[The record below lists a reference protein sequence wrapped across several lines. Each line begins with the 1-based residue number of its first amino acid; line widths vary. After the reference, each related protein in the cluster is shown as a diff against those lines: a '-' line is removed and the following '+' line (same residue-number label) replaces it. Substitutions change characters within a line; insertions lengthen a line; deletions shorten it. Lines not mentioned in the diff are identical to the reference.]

1 MASESILPDEP
12 VLHAVF
18 TSLSIDDI
26 PELDLQ
32 VKGELG
38 AKEGGL
44 LPLITE
50 RTEASEEERDYTTTS
65 QGEKPLLCRNVL
77 ARDQLSTSPDSIAT
91 EYAAT
96 SGSEPEFTSD
106 SDFWTDD
113 EDDDT
118 TNESVLCLTSRGARF
133 LDSTDTLR
141 PPLPRRLS
149 FKPLESVT
157 PHLGSPP
164 KLPSPELI
172 PTPAADGPLTPSPD
186 GPSPGIVIFH
196 NDYFAVA
203 QSRIA
208 GWGAFAARD
217 LKYGD
222 RILVER
228 PLLVADTNSLF
239 KEFERLSPWQ
249 REVAL
254 GLHANSSVKP
264 GTPRLQAVW
273 MANCFSIGIGD
284 KAGLFPIASR
294 FNHSCRPKDNIEY
307 TFNPDNETLEM
318 VVKAD
323 TIPAGEELTISYGT
337 RRTPID
343 LYYRFGF
350 KCCCGAC
357 PGLKKGETDS
367 IW

>member
-1 MASESILPDEP
+1 MASESLLPDEP

-38 AKEGGL
+38 VNDGGL
-44 LPLITE
+44 LPLLTGGSE
-50 RTEASEEERDYTTTS
+50 TSEEEHDYTTTS

-77 ARDQLSTSPDSIAT
+77 VRDQLSTSPDSIAT

-96 SGSEPEFTSD
+96 SGSEAELTSD

-118 TNESVLCLTSRGARF
+118 TNESVLCVTSRGTRA

-164 KLPSPELI
+164 KLSSPELP

-186 GPSPGIVIFH
+186 GPSPRIVIFH

-217 LKYGD
+217 LKV
-222 RILVER
+222 REAE
-228 PLLVADTNSLF
+228 PVAARDCS
-239 KEFERLSPWQ
+239 
-249 REVAL
+249 
-254 GLHANSSVKP
+254 G
-264 GTPRLQAVW
+264 
-273 MANCFSIGIGD
+273 
-284 KAGLFPIASR
+284 AS
-294 FNHSCRPKDNIEY
+294 CE
-307 TFNPDNETLEM
+307 
-318 VVKAD
+318 
-323 TIPAGEELTISYGT
+323 
-337 RRTPID
+337 
-343 LYYRFGF
+343 
-350 KCCCGAC
+350 
-357 PGLKKGETDS
+357 
-367 IW
+367 

>member
-118 TNESVLCLTSRGARF
+118 TNESVLCLTSRGATF

-217 LKYGD
+217 LK
-222 RILVER
+222 V
-228 PLLVADTNSLF
+228 
-239 KEFERLSPWQ
+239 
-249 REVAL
+249 REVEPVAAR
-254 GLHANSSVKP
+254 G
-264 GTPRLQAVW
+264 
-273 MANCFSIGIGD
+273 C
-284 KAGLFPIASR
+284 AGAS
-294 FNHSCRPKDNIEY
+294 CE
-307 TFNPDNETLEM
+307 
-318 VVKAD
+318 
-323 TIPAGEELTISYGT
+323 
-337 RRTPID
+337 
-343 LYYRFGF
+343 
-350 KCCCGAC
+350 
-357 PGLKKGETDS
+357 
-367 IW
+367 